1 MEYIDSNNDG
11 FLSFKEYK
19 GKPFSFEFV
28 FHVRSDLTYKFT
40 ERVYDKFE
48 IMLISSRTVYFH
60 VGKTADTGNADEHS
74 AKESFKRLDKD
85 SDGKLNK
92 VCIAYKGYFNFEL
105 FRKPTNSGLRIFG
118 LVKICSS
125 VLKSFSGGLY

>member
-40 ERVYDKFE
+40 ERVYKQYCLLLNSSE
-48 IMLISSRTVYFH
+48 MLMIS
-60 VGKTADTGNADEHS
+60 
-74 AKESFKRLDKD
+74 L
-85 SDGKLNK
+85 KL
-92 VCIAYKGYFNFEL
+92 C
-105 FRKPTNSGLRIFG
+105 
-118 LVKICSS
+118 
-125 VLKSFSGGLY
+125 